1 MPRERK
7 LLLALLALV
16 VVLAL
21 VWFGKD
27 WLPGEAPPPPPPPV
41 VTPAAKPAAPPQ
53 ATASATDALIGQVFE
68 ATGITR
74 SIDAMQQR
82 IGVSIETFGAYLR
95 LGPEQQQ
102 MIHAAQLEAFPPD
115 ALRDRLQQRFKA
127 QFNEAQLRALLA
139 DFSGPVARRMKELA
153 AAGESDEQ
161 SFVRFV
167 EQMRTQPLGDK
178 RQALL
183 QRLDRAIGAGQWAVE
198 MTLDSARAML
208 QAASAAGGKRVAD
221 VEGELA
227 TLRATLEPRIRESF
241 VNRLAHAYRDATD
254 DELAALAAIYES
266 PEGKWYT
273 ENVWQA
279 MREHFQDG
287 QQRFAGRLAEVFA
300 SQPSPPAQAAVAPP
314 GPPAAEGPGSG
325 DAGSPAQ
332 PVRRH
337 ARWHRD
343 ARACLQ
349 YERPADVARCAE
361 KYF

>member
-1 MPRERK
+1 M
-7 LLLALLALV
+7 LALLALV

-21 VWFGKD
+21 VWFGRD
-27 WLPGEAPPPPPPPV
+27 WLPGEPLPPTPPPV
-41 VTPAAKPAAPPQ
+41 VTPAPKPAATQQ
-53 ATASATDALIGQVFE
+53 ATAPAPDALIGQVFE
-68 ATGITR
+68 ATGISR

-102 MIHAAQLEAFPPD
+102 LIHAAQLEAFPPD
-115 ALRDRLQQRFKA
+115 ALRDRLQERFKA
-127 QFNEAQLRALLA
+127 QFNEAQLRTLLA
-139 DFSGPVARRMKELA
+139 DFNGPVARRMKELA
-153 AAGESDEQ
+153 AAGASDEQ
-161 SFVRFV
+161 AFVRFV
-167 EQMRTQPLGDK
+167 EQMRTQPLSDK

-183 QRLDRAIGAGQWAVE
+183 QRLDRAIGAGQWTVE

-241 VNRLAHAYRDATD
+241 VSRLAYAYREATD

-273 ENVWQA
+273 ENVWQV

-300 SQPSPPAQAAVAPP
+300 SQPRPTAQATAQPP
-314 GPPAAEGPGSG
+314 GSPE
-325 DAGSPAQ
+325 AGSPSGEETGTPARL
-332 PVRRH
+332 VRRPT
-337 ARWHRD
+337 RWHLD

-349 YERPADVARCAE
+349 YERPADVARCAQ